1 MYLTTTIL
9 MKCLL
14 NIKRRN
20 CELYNHMY
28 KSCRFY
34 CTSEKRKIG
43 KFLEGNKLI
52 TKNLL
57 IEHENDIINVLKDSR
72 RTKNEI
78 NVQNVI
84 RLLQAYSKNKYKNDA
99 ISDLIIKYIKH
110 NVEDISLIRL
120 CVCTNYLINLK
131 VKNNQTFDYVIINS
145 FIKKLKN
152 DEHID
157 LYGICLILKYIIH
170 KKIQN
175 RELIY
180 MLCELTKSK
189 IKINCNSYDLY
200 NLILSFLSIQNER
213 FIKNCSFYND
223 ITQINQQN
231 DISKQVYDNG
241 KINIS
246 TISYN
251 NEENIFQDKFHINNA
266 KNLSPNFNEVEKLM
280 ESNIYN
286 LLYYYINFE
295 NVKTSEI
302 ILIINQLSIIRS
314 SCFFHKMNLSKKEK
328 TNIYEKYL
336 KKINFNENIEA
347 KLTALLLFTI
357 QRIITSGEVSIE
369 TVYETLVGCYNHFQ
383 LFTIKTKDHA
393 QLLIND
399 KYRNEPKYKDKN
411 NWIKQLENVKK
422 SEVNPKELTRK
433 NEMKNDNFNNTN
445 NMRAHFTIQ
454 EIGMIFQ
461 FYDCFVNIK
470 KKKNSGN
477 IYTNEYTNTII
488 MNNKF
493 LKESKPDKTKQI
505 IDTYEIK
512 NIMSEV
518 ENKSENF
525 FFNILNNLK
534 SCINTLKKCLYFYSL
549 YNNDEVKKMNT
560 LDFCTIFKGFCKI
573 YDDTLLDKNILK
585 FFENF
590 LNINQNKFTIN
601 EIKSILTLLFEKRN
615 SDLFENLCNTTK
627 IKFLNTIQNMLIKCV
642 LRLNEKEIYQERIKI
657 KQKQNEQ
664 TIEEYIMCFY
674 YLSFMNFNANT
685 YMLLNNYIMKNVRK
699 NAFKK
704 NIPYII
710 ISKFNYH
717 KLETK
722 SLKVHQTINH
732 EEYAKWK
739 ENKQK
744 NLKSEEDTHSRV
756 DNKNILTN
764 NLNGYKDLFPINNIK
779 YVEKENGNNNN
790 YYKYNYANNDI
801 DRIHILYKLITK
813 HFDQC
818 KIYYILN
825 SVYVLTKFVKEK
837 KNNSNSLIL
846 FSNFNLNNIFDKL
859 HNRLYSNFQSNPK
872 LAKINYD
879 YFINFV
885 KYNYCLSFFNY
896 YINLN
901 HLLKKNIHY
910 WYTGFVHNFYTP
922 FNTYLM
928 TNFLLNY
935 EHSLIN
941 KNYSLSLTPQNI
953 LPNIKEVTSILNT
966 IKNEKTELLY
976 NFMNYINLY
985 YNILTIND
993 IIYIIKSLKF
1003 LTPEINHKDTIT
1015 ILGKLLKIK
1024 LSEQIKISTI
1034 SELLIEYI
1042 KFLYHLELYKSDF
1055 FQKYNHL
1062 IANHLI
1068 IIFKAILKNIMNSSE
1083 NNYIGMLQLSIMYIT
1098 YFIKNPEYILNS
1110 LYLNQLQ
1117 KINYFINLS
1126 LMDLDKYS
1134 QSCTF
1139 QLQILKVLQNITKK
1153 LDKKIMNE
1161 YRIYNTPYTVDI
1173 FIK

>member
-1 MYLTTTIL
+1 
-9 MKCLL
+9 MKYLL
-14 NIKRRN
+14 NSKRRN
-20 CELYNHMY
+20 CELYNHLY

-34 CTSEKRKIG
+34 CTSEKRKIFQ
-43 KFLEGNKLI
+43 FLEGNKLI

-72 RTKNEI
+72 RIKDEI

-84 RLLQAYSKNKYKNDA
+84 RLLQGYSKNKYKNDT

-110 NVEDISLIRL
+110 NVEDISLIKL

-131 VKNNQTFDYVIINS
+131 IKNNQTFDYVIINS

-175 RELIY
+175 QEFIY
-180 MLCELTKSK
+180 MLCELTQSK
-189 IKINCNSYDLY
+189 IKINYNSYDLY
-200 NLILSFLSIQNER
+200 NLILSFLAIQNER

-223 ITQINQQN
+223 ITQINYQN
-231 DISKQVYDNG
+231 NIPKQTYDNG
-241 KINIS
+241 KININS
-246 TISYN
+246 ISYK
-251 NEENIFQDKFHINNA
+251 NEEQIFQDKFHINNV
-266 KNLSPNFNEVEKLM
+266 KNLSQNFDKVAKILEN
-280 ESNIYN
+280 NIYN
-286 LLYYYINFE
+286 LLYYYINLE

-302 ILIINQLSIIRS
+302 ILIISQLSIIRS
-314 SCFFHKMNLSKKEK
+314 NCFFHKMNLSKKDK
-328 TNIYEKYL
+328 KNIYEKYL
-336 KKINFNENIEA
+336 KKINFKENIEA
-347 KLTALLLFTI
+347 KLVALLLFTI
-357 QRIITSGEVSIE
+357 RRIIIADEISIE
-369 TVYETLVGCYNHFQ
+369 TVYEILMQCYNSFK
-383 LFTIKTKDHA
+383 LFTIKTKEHA
-393 QLLIND
+393 QLLIN
-399 KYRNEPKYKDKN
+399 EQKYKDKN
-411 NWIKQLENVKK
+411 NSVKQLENIKK
-422 SEVNPKELTRK
+422 IQVNTKELIRK
-433 NEMKNDNFNNTN
+433 NEMKNEMKNEIKNDNFSHKN
-445 NMRAHFTIQ
+445 NMRTYFTIQ

-461 FYDCFVNIK
+461 FYDCFVNVK
-470 KKKNSGN
+470 KNKNSGN
-477 IYTNEYTNTII
+477 IYTNNEYTNVII

-493 LKESKPDKTKQI
+493 LKENRHDKTKEI
-505 IDTYEIK
+505 VDDYEIK
-512 NIMSEV
+512 NKNEKGS
-518 ENKSENF
+518 
-525 FFNILNNLK
+525 FNIINNLK

-549 YNNDEVKKMNT
+549 HNNDDEIKKMNI
-560 LDFCTIFKGFCKI
+560 LDFCTIFKGYCKI
-573 YDDTLLDKNILK
+573 YTDTILDKNILTC
-585 FFENF
+585 FEKF

-601 EIKSILTLLFEKRN
+601 EIKSILKLIFEKRN

-627 IKFLNTIQNMLIKCV
+627 SKFLNIIQNMLIKYV
-642 LRLNEKEIYQERIKI
+642 LRLNEKEIYQDQIKI
-657 KQKQNEQ
+657 KQNQNEQ
-664 TIEEYIMCFY
+664 NIEKYIMCFY

-685 YMLLNNYIMKNVRK
+685 HMLLNNYIMKNFRK

-722 SLKVHQTINH
+722 YLKAHQTVDY
-732 EEYAKWK
+732 EKYAEWK

-744 NLKSEEDTHSRV
+744 NFKSDGDTNSRV
-756 DNKNILTN
+756 INDKNILTN

-779 YVEKENGNNNN
+779 YVGNGNNK
-790 YYKYNYANNDI
+790 YYKDNYANNDI
-801 DRIHILYKLITK
+801 DRIHILYKLINK

-837 KNNSNSLIL
+837 RNNSNSLIL

-859 HNRLYSNFQSNPK
+859 HNKLYSDFQSNPK

-896 YINLN
+896 YIDLN
-901 HLLKKNIHY
+901 YLLKKYIHY
-910 WYTGFVHNFYTP
+910 WYTGFPHNFYTP

-935 EHSLIN
+935 EQCLIN
-941 KNYSLSLTPQNI
+941 KNYSLSLTPPNI
-953 LPNIKEVTSILNT
+953 LPHINEVTNILNT
-966 IKNEKTELLY
+966 IKNEKTQVLY

-1003 LTPEINHKDTIT
+1003 LAPEINHKDTIT
-1015 ILGKLLKIK
+1015 TLGKLLKIK
-1024 LSEQIKISTI
+1024 LSEEIKISTI

-1055 FQKYNHL
+1055 FQKYNNL
-1062 IANHLI
+1062 IANHLN
-1068 IIFKAILKNIMNSSE
+1068 IIFKAILKNVMNNSE

-1098 YFIKNPEYILNS
+1098 YFIKNTEYILNS
-1110 LYLNQLQ
+1110 LYLDQLQ

-1139 QLQILKVLQNITKK
+1139 QLQILKVLQSITKK
-1153 LDKKIMNE
+1153 MDKKIMNE

>member
-1 MYLTTTIL
+1 MYVTNTLL

-14 NIKRRN
+14 NSQRRN
-20 CELYNHMY
+20 YELYNHLY

-34 CTSEKRKIG
+34 CASEKQKIG
-43 KFLEGNKLI
+43 KILEGKKVI

-72 RTKNEI
+72 RIKNEI
-78 NVQNVI
+78 NIQNVI
-84 RLLQAYSKNKYKNDA
+84 KLLQAYSKNKYKNDI

-110 NVEDISLIRL
+110 NVEDISLIKL
-120 CVCTNYLINLK
+120 CVCINYLINLK

-157 LYGICLILKYIIH
+157 LYGICLILKYVIH
-170 KKIQN
+170 KKIENQ
-175 RELIY
+175 ELIY

-189 IKINCNSYDLY
+189 IKANCNSYDVY
-200 NLILSFLSIQNER
+200 NLILSFLVIQNEGL
-213 FIKNCSFYND
+213 IKNYPLYND
-223 ITQINQQN
+223 FTQTSHKNNNSEQAYN
-231 DISKQVYDNG
+231 NG
-241 KINIS
+241 KANV
-246 TISYN
+246 TTMPYKG
-251 NEENIFQDKFHINNA
+251 EEKNLQDKFPINNVN
-266 KNLSPNFNEVEKLM
+266 NLSPNFNEVPKLM
-280 ESNIYN
+280 EDNIYN
-286 LLYYYINFE
+286 LLYYYINLE

-302 ILIINQLSIIRS
+302 ILIISQLSTIRS
-314 SCFFHKMNLSKKEK
+314 SCFFHKMNLSKQEK
-328 TNIYEKYL
+328 ANIYEKYL

-347 KLTALLLFTI
+347 KLIALLLFTL
-357 QRIITSGEVSIE
+357 QRIIISGDVSIE
-369 TVYETLVGCYNHFQ
+369 TVYEALIQCYSHFQ
-383 LFTIKTKDHA
+383 LLTIKTKEHA
-393 QLLIND
+393 QLLINEKGKKEI
-399 KYRNEPKYKDKN
+399 KYQDKN
-411 NWIKQLENVKK
+411 NCTKQSENI
-422 SEVNPKELTRK
+422 EQANLKELVRK
-433 NEMKNDNFNNTN
+433 NEMKNNKFNYTN
-445 NMRAHFTIQ
+445 NVRTYFTIQ

-470 KKKNSGN
+470 KIKILGN
-477 IYTNEYTNTII
+477 IYPQYIYTNEHTNTT
-488 MNNKF
+488 MNNRL
-493 LKESKPDKTKQI
+493 LKESKHDRTKK

-512 NIMSEV
+512 NDIMNDE
-518 ENKSENF
+518 KYF
-525 FFNILNNLK
+525 HILNNLK
-534 SCINTLKKCLYFYSL
+534 PCINNLKKCLYFYSL
-549 YNNDEVKKMNT
+549 YNNDEIKKINA

-573 YDDTLLDKNILK
+573 YANTLLDKNILT
-585 FFENF
+585 FFENC

-601 EIKSILTLLFEKRN
+601 EIKSILKLLFENRN
-615 SDLFENLCNTTK
+615 SDLFENLCNTPK
-627 IKFLNTIQNMLIKCV
+627 SKFLNTIQNMLIKYV
-642 LRLNEKEIYQERIKI
+642 LKLNEKGIYEDRI

-664 TIEEYIMCFY
+664 AMEEYIMCFY

-685 YMLLNNYIMKNVRK
+685 YMLLNNYIMKNART
-699 NAFKK
+699 NIFRK

-722 SLKVHQTINH
+722 SLKVHPTMEQ
-732 EEYAKWK
+732 EEYIKWK

-744 NLKSEEDTHSRV
+744 NSKPEEYIQSRI
-756 DNKNILTN
+756 D
-764 NLNGYKDLFPINNIK
+764 NIK
-779 YVEKENGNNNN
+779 YVENGNNNT
-790 YYKYNYANNDI
+790 YYKHNYSNNDI
-801 DRIHILYKLITK
+801 GRIHILYKLINK

-837 KNNSNSLIL
+837 RNNSNSLVF

-859 HNRLYSNFQSNPK
+859 HNKLYSNFQSNPK
-872 LAKINYD
+872 SMKVNYD

-896 YINLN
+896 YLDLN
-901 HLLKKNIHY
+901 HILKKNIHC
-910 WYTGFVHNFYTP
+910 WYTGFAHSFYTP

-928 TNFLLNY
+928 VNFLQNY
-935 EHSLIN
+935 EHAIIN
-941 KNYSLSLTPQNI
+941 KNISPHIKDVTNI
-953 LPNIKEVTSILNT
+953 LKLIKG
-966 IKNEKTELLY
+966 EKTRLLY

-985 YNILTIND
+985 YNNLTIND

-1015 ILGKLLKIK
+1015 TLGKLLKIK

-1042 KFLYHLELYKSDF
+1042 KFLYHLELYKNDF

-1068 IIFKAILKNIMNSSE
+1068 IIFKAILKNILNNSE
-1083 NNYIGMLQLSIMYIT
+1083 NNYIGMLQISIMYIT
-1098 YFIKNPEYILNS
+1098 YFIKNPEYIFNS

-1139 QLQILKVLQNITKK
+1139 QLQILKVLQGITKK
-1153 LDKKIMNE
+1153 FEKKIMNE
-1161 YRIYNTPYTVDI
+1161 HKIYNTPYTVDI
-1173 FIK
+1173 LIK